1 MAVLYYKNFTNR
13 EFVLRQG
20 CHVTTILEW
29 MLRFE
34 GHLIRTSISKGLE
47 KLVMIIEQTVN

>member
-20 CHVTTILEW
+20 CHVTIILEW
-29 MLRFE
+29 MLKFE
-34 GHLIRTSISKGLE
+34 VHLIRIGPG
-47 KLVMIIEQTVN
+47 